1 MLDNVK
7 GIIFDLDGT
16 LFDSNQ
22 MWHEIDINFFKK
34 RGMEVP
40 ENFSEK
46 IAPLGLEKAA
56 LYCIN
61 ECGITSSK
69 EDIINEWH
77 QMAID
82 EYTYNVN
89 LKPFAKEYI
98 IKLKEKG
105 IKLAIATANDDKFY
119 MPCLKRN
126 NIDHYFDYIC
136 DVNEFKGTKNNPQ
149 IYLHAASK
157 LGLVPSQ
164 IAVFEDVLRAI
175 KSAKEGGFYTI
186 AVDDESSKNLRNE
199 KALIADRFIYS
210 FEELL

>member
-16 LFDSNQ
+16 LFDSNM
-22 MWHEIDINFFKK
+22 MWHKIDVNFFKK

-40 ENFSEK
+40 ANFGQK

-61 ECGITSSK
+61 ECGIKSSK
-69 EDIINEWH
+69 EDIIAEWH

-105 IKLAIATANDDKFY
+105 VKLAIATANDDKFY

-126 NIDHYFDYIC
+126 GIDHYFDYIC
-136 DVNEFKGTKNNPQ
+136 DVNEFKGTKNNPK
-149 IYLHAASK
+149 IYLHAAEK
-157 LGLVPSQ
+157 LGLKPSE

-175 KSAKEGGFYTI
+175 QSAKEGGFYTV
-186 AVDDESSKNLRNE
+186 AVDDESSAHLKNE
-199 KALIADRFIYS
+199 KTNAADRFIYS
-210 FEELL
+210 FKELL

>member
-16 LFDSNQ
+16 LFDSNK
-22 MWHEIDINFFKK
+22 MWHEIDVNFFKK

-40 ENFSEK
+40 ANFGQK

-61 ECGITSSK
+61 ECGIKSSK
-69 EDIINEWH
+69 EDIIAEWH

-105 IKLAIATANDDKFY
+105 VKLAIATANDDKFY
-119 MPCLKRN
+119 MPCLKKN
-126 NIDHYFDYIC
+126 GIEHYFDYIC

-149 IYLHAASK
+149 IYLHAAEK
-157 LGLVPSQ
+157 LGLKPSE

-175 KSAKEGGFYTI
+175 QSAKEGGFYTV
-186 AVDDESSKNLRNE
+186 AVDDESSAHLIEE
-199 KALIADRFIYS
+199 KASTADRFIYS
-210 FEELL
+210 FKELL